1 MTIKASA
8 NCSYGCAM
16 VSSRDLDE
24 RNGEKRGGKLQERR
38 MRVGPTAV
46 DAPSQLPSASIE
58 LFLARETRFTLPLL
72 FQLFC

>member
-46 DAPSQLPSASIE
+46 DAPSHLPSASIE